1 MSTVNLNI
9 TKLQV
14 KNSESVPSSATLLP
28 GELAVGGDHLYF
40 GKRGADSTAA
50 ATPTKL
56 VNESDLLNCPTFE
69 DMSNY
74 VNRDEY
80 NTRVKQVNS
89 LFTTTQGNYNT
100 VNKKCDANKSSI
112 DTLTKALTVENQ
124 TLDYVK
130 ETTISNTKN
139 ITIINTSIDT
149 LKETSK
155 TVLLNKNSEVAILDS
170 DLVLEIGSFTL
181 GKEIAYDA
189 YYFYLME
196 DKSNT
201 DYRVFKMI
209 HQDDYQENIEEAE
222 LSLKFSVPLSFS
234 DSKIAQGVY
243 IGTTFLPL
251 DYLKTI
257 FNNKMVSCPCY
268 NSYNANTN
276 YKYWYYIFEIT
287 SWDYETL
294 DNGELQLNIGFQG
307 YLGISTKLSSTDSIT
322 LDMKARSC
330 ELPVRFE

>member
-50 ATPTKL
+50 AAPTKL
-56 VNESDLLNCPTFE
+56 VNEGDLLNHPTFE
-69 DMSNY
+69 DMSNCI
-74 VNRDEY
+74 NRDEY
-80 NTRVKQVNS
+80 NARVNQVNS
-89 LFTTTQGNYNT
+89 LFTTVQENFET
-100 VNKKCDANKSSI
+100 VNKKCDTNKSSI

-130 ETTISNTKN
+130 ETTISNAKS
-139 ITIINTSIDT
+139 ITSINTSIDT
-149 LKETSK
+149 LKETNK

-170 DLVLEIGSFTL
+170 NLTIEIGSFTL
-181 GKEIAYDA
+181 GEEIAYDA

-209 HQDDYQENIEEAE
+209 HRNDYQENIEEAE

-234 DSKIAQGVY
+234 NSKIAQGIYV
-243 IGTTFLPL
+243 GSTFLPL
-251 DYLKTI
+251 DYLKII
-257 FNNKMVSCPCY
+257 FNNKTVSCPCY
-268 NSYNANTN
+268 NSYVTDTD
-276 YKYWYYIFEIT
+276 YKCWYYMFEIT
-287 SWDYETL
+287 SWDYEAL